1 MVGIRMSEDSLPIS
15 QRAAAAPPYLAALNP
30 EQRAAVE
37 ALDGPVLV
45 LAGAG
50 TGKTRV
56 LTTRLA
62 HLLSTGR
69 AKPWGVLAVT
79 FTNKAA
85 REMRERVEHLL
96 GPGGGGLPW
105 LGTFHSISARMLR
118 SHAELVDLKNN
129 FSILDTD
136 DQIRLLKQII
146 EAENIDEKRWPARQF
161 ANLLDSWKNRALTP
175 ERVPKGE
182 AFHFADGKGVKLY
195 AIYQQRLKILNA
207 CDFGD
212 LLMHMIDI
220 FQRHP
225 DVLETYHR
233 KLSHLMVDEYQDT
246 NVAQYL
252 WLRLLAQARK
262 NLCVVGDD
270 DQSIYGW
277 RGAEV
282 DNILRFEHD
291 FPGAHVVR
299 LERNYRSTG
308 HILAAA
314 SHLIANNNG
323 RLGKTL
329 FTDDE
334 DGHRVKVR
342 GVWDGEAEARLVADD
357 IEDWVKNNL
366 ALPFSSPVHGGGG
379 EREARD
385 GGGEAALPP
394 SAAARPLP
402 PRAGEE
408 SRRSYADCA
417 VLVRAAWQMRAFEE
431 RFLMLRIPYKVIGG
445 PRFFERAEVR
455 DVHAYLRLIRSEDD
469 DLAFERIVNQPKR
482 GIGEGTVQKLHAHA
496 GKPAVRFVTDAGPLF
511 DADTGEV
518 VTTQEEAPGGAARF
532 RSLTAA
538 ARELILTDDLPLK
551 AKTALRA
558 FLTDLDRWRERARQI
573 SHIELAET
581 VLDESGYTEMLRN
594 DKSPQAQTRLENL
607 KELVQAMG
615 QFDTLE
621 AYLEHVALVLD
632 IESESEGANVQ
643 LSTLH
648 AAKGLEWPLVFLPG
662 WEEEV
667 FPSKRSI
674 EESGEKGLEEERR
687 LAYVGITRARESA
700 RISFA
705 ANRQIYGR
713 WQTVLPSRFID
724 ELPPASVDAVSETGY
739 SMQAGG
745 VRESVSRFDAYAP
758 GAGFNSAYQSPGW
771 RRAQENMT
779 QNGGKRAGRPPMLE
793 GEARLIAKSGDADSH
808 YQRGDRIFH
817 QKFGYGHIRAVEG
830 NKLTVDFDKAG
841 EKRVIDSFVVPA
853 DAA

>member
-1 MVGIRMSEDSLPIS
+1 MNDSGESLPIS
-15 QRAAAAPPYLAALNP
+15 QRAAVAPPYLQGLNP

-62 HLLSTGR
+62 HLLSTER

-85 REMRERVEHLL
+85 REMRDRVEHLL

-118 SHAELVDLKNN
+118 AHAELVGLKNN

-146 EAENIDEKRWPARQF
+146 EAENIDEKRWPGRVLAGYI
-161 ANLLDSWKNRALTP
+161 DSWKNRALTP

-182 AFHFADGKGVKLY
+182 AYAFADGNGARLY
-195 AIYQQRLKILNA
+195 GIYQARLKILNA

-212 LLMHMIDI
+212 LLMHMIDV
-220 FQRHP
+220 FQNHP
-225 DVLETYHR
+225 DVLASYHR
-233 KLSHLMVDEYQDT
+233 KISHLMVDEYQDT

-252 WLRLLAQARK
+252 WLRLLAQHSK

-314 SHLIANNNG
+314 SHLIANNRG

-334 DGHRVKVR
+334 EGARVKVR
-342 GVWDGEAEARLVADD
+342 GIWDGEAEARLIADD
-357 IEDWVKNNL
+357 IEAWVSSQ
-366 ALPFSSPVHGGGG
+366 LPLIGGGSQDQG
-379 EREARD
+379 S
-385 GGGEAALPP
+385 G
-394 SAAARPLP
+394 
-402 PRAGEE
+402 
-408 SRRSYADCA
+408 RRYSECA

-455 DVHAYLRLIRSEDD
+455 DAHAYLRLIRSEDD
-469 DLAFERIVNQPKR
+469 DLAFERVVNQPKR
-482 GIGEGTVQKLHAHA
+482 GFGDTSLAKLHAHA
-496 GKPAVRFVTDAGPLF
+496 QKPPVRFVTDNGPLF
-511 DADTGEV
+511 DSETGEV
-518 VTTQEEAPGGAARF
+518 VTSQEETPGGATRF
-532 RSLTAA
+532 RSLSAA
-538 ARELILTDDLPLK
+538 AREMILTDDLPAK
-551 AKTALRA
+551 ARTALRA
-558 FLTDLDRWRERARQI
+558 FMNDLDRWREQARTI
-573 SHIELAET
+573 SHVELAEI

-632 IESESEGANVQ
+632 IETESDGDNVH

-662 WEEEV
+662 WEEQV
-667 FPSKRSI
+667 FPSQRSI
-674 EESGEKGLEEERR
+674 DESGEKGLEEERR

-713 WQTVLPSRFID
+713 WQSVLPSRFVD
-724 ELPPASVDAVSETGY
+724 ELPPANVDAVSETGY
-739 SMQAGG
+739 GVQPG
-745 VRESVSRFDAYAP
+745 VRDMAVEPFSS
-758 GAGFNSAYQSPGW
+758 GYQSPGW
-771 RRAQENMT
+771 RRAQERGGI
-779 QNGGKRAGRPPMLE
+779 GGKPPMLE
-793 GEARLIAKSGDADSH
+793 GEARLVARSGDSDSH
-808 YQRGDRIFH
+808 YEIGERIFH
-817 QKFGYGHIRAVEG
+817 QKFGYGRVRQVEG
-830 NKLTVDFDKAG
+830 NKLTVDFEKAG

-853 DAA
+853 SAA

>member
-1 MVGIRMSEDSLPIS
+1 MTDGGENLPIS
-15 QRAAAAPPYLAALNP
+15 QRAMAVPPYLASLNP

-62 HLLSTGR
+62 HLLHSGR
-69 AKPWGVLAVT
+69 AKPWSVLAVT
-79 FTNKAA
+79 FTNKAS

-96 GPGGGGLPW
+96 GPGAGGLPW

-118 SHAELVDLKNN
+118 THAELVGLKNN
-129 FSILDTD
+129 FSIIDTD

-146 EAENIDEKRWPARQF
+146 EAEGIDEKRWPARQL
-161 ANLLDSWKNRALTP
+161 ANLLDSWKNRGLTP
-175 ERVPKGE
+175 EKVPKGE
-182 AFHFADGKGVKLY
+182 AFSFGDGAGVKLY
-195 AIYQQRLKILNA
+195 AIYQARLKILNA

-220 FQRHP
+220 FQRHT

-291 FPGAHVVR
+291 FPGARVVR

-314 SHLIANNNG
+314 SHLIANNRD

-334 DGHRVKVR
+334 DGQRVKVR
-342 GVWDGEAEARLVADD
+342 GVWDGEAEARLIADD
-357 IEDWVKNNL
+357 IEGWRQSN
-366 ALPFSSPVHGGGG
+366 
-379 EREARD
+379 
-385 GGGEAALPP
+385 
-394 SAAARPLP
+394 
-402 PRAGEE
+402 
-408 SRRSYADCA
+408 RSYADAA

-445 PRFFERAEVR
+445 PRFFERAEIR

-482 GIGEGTVQKLHAHA
+482 GIGESTVQKLHSHA
-496 GKPAVRFVTDAGPLF
+496 GKPPVRFVTDNGPLF
-511 DADTGEV
+511 DQDTGEV
-518 VTTQEEAPGGAARF
+518 VTTQDEASGGATRFRTLVGAAR
-532 RSLTAA
+532 
-538 ARELILTDDLPLK
+538 EMVLTDDLPLK
-551 AKTALRA
+551 ARTALRS
-558 FLTDLDRWRERARQI
+558 FLTDLDRWREQARTM
-573 SHIELAET
+573 SHVELAEI
-581 VLDESGYTEMLRN
+581 VLDESGYSDMLRN

-607 KELVQAMG
+607 KELVQSMA
-615 QFDTLE
+615 QYDTLE

-632 IESESEGANVQ
+632 IESESEGENVQ

-667 FPSKRSI
+667 FPSKRAV
-674 EESGEKGLEEERR
+674 EESGDKGLEEERR

-700 RISFA
+700 RISFV

-713 WQTVLPSRFID
+713 WQSVLPSRFID
-724 ELPPASVDAVSETGY
+724 ELPPKSVDAVSETGY
-739 SMQAGG
+739 AMQAGN
-745 VRESVSRFDAYAP
+745 VREGASRFDSFAP

-771 RRAQENMT
+771 KRAQERGAF
-779 QNGGKRAGRPPMLE
+779 QSKPPMIE
-793 GEARLIAKSGDADSH
+793 GEARLVARSGDADSH
-808 YQRGDRIFH
+808 FKRGDRIFH
-817 QKFGYGHIRAVEG
+817 QKFGYGRIRGVEG

-853 DAA
+853 SAA

>member
-1 MVGIRMSEDSLPIS
+1 MSQEGASLPIS
-15 QRAAAAPPYLAALNP
+15 QRAMPAPPYLATLNP

-69 AKPWGVLAVT
+69 AKPWSVLAVT

-118 SHAELVDLKNN
+118 THAELVGLKNN

-136 DQIRLLKQII
+136 DQVRLLKQII
-146 EAENIDEKRWPARQF
+146 EAEGIDEKRWPGRQL
-161 ANLLDSWKNRALTP
+161 AGVIDGWKNRALTP
-175 ERVPKGE
+175 EKVPKNE
-182 AFHFADGKGVKLY
+182 AFQFAEGAGVRLY
-195 AIYQQRLKILNA
+195 AAYQARLKILNA

-212 LLMHMIDI
+212 LLMHMIDV

-233 KLSHLMVDEYQDT
+233 KISHLMVDEYQDT

-291 FPGAHVVR
+291 FPGAAVVR

-314 SHLIANNNG
+314 SHLIANNRG

-329 FTDDE
+329 FTDDQL
-334 DGHRVKVR
+334 GHRVKVR
-342 GVWDGEAEARLVADD
+342 GVWDGEGEARLVADD
-357 IEDWVKNNL
+357 IESWRQTN
-366 ALPFSSPVHGGGG
+366 
-379 EREARD
+379 
-385 GGGEAALPP
+385 
-394 SAAARPLP
+394 
-402 PRAGEE
+402 
-408 SRRSYADCA
+408 RSYADCA

-455 DVHAYLRLIRSEDD
+455 DAHAYLRLIRSEDD

-482 GIGEGTVQKLHAHA
+482 GVGESTVQKLHAHA
-496 GKPAVRFVTDAGPLF
+496 GKPPARFVTDAGPLF
-511 DADTGEV
+511 DQSTGEV
-518 VTTQEEAPGGAARF
+518 VATQEEAPGGATRF

-538 ARELILTDDLPLK
+538 ARELILTDDLPAK
-551 AKTALRA
+551 ARTALTS
-558 FLTDLDRWRERARQI
+558 FLRDLDRWREQARSL
-573 SHIELAET
+573 SHVELAEI
-581 VLDESGYTEMLRN
+581 VLDESGYTDMLRN

-615 QFDTLE
+615 QYDTLE

-632 IESESEGANVQ
+632 IEAESDNENVQ

-662 WEEEV
+662 WEEQV
-667 FPSKRSI
+667 FPSQRSI
-674 EESGEKGLEEERR
+674 DENGEKGLEEERR

-700 RISFA
+700 RISFV

-713 WQTVLPSRFID
+713 WQSVLPSRFID
-724 ELPPASVDAVSETGY
+724 ELPAAHVDAISETGY
-739 SMQAGG
+739 AAQVGG
-745 VRESVSRFDAYAP
+745 VREAASRFDAYAP

-771 RRAQENMT
+771 RRAQENMG
-779 QNGGKRAGRPPMLE
+779 QRAMGRAPVID
-793 GEARLIAKSGDADSH
+793 GEARLIAKSGEGDSH
-808 YQRGDRIFH
+808 FGVGDRIFH
-817 QKFGYGHIRAVEG
+817 QKFGYGRVRHVEG

-841 EKRVIDSFVVPA
+841 EKRVIDSFVIPA
-853 DAA
+853 SAA

>member
-1 MVGIRMSEDSLPIS
+1 MSKDLPIS
-15 QRAAAAPPYLAALNP
+15 QRAMAQAPYLASLNP

-62 HLLSTGR
+62 HLLSSGQ
-69 AKPWGVLAVT
+69 AKPWGVLGVT

-85 REMRERVEHLL
+85 REMRERVEALL

-105 LGTFHSISARMLR
+105 LGTFHAISARMLR
-118 SHAELVDLKNN
+118 THAELVGLKNN
-129 FSILDTD
+129 FTILDTD

-146 EAENIDEKRWPARQF
+146 EAENIDEKRWPARQL
-161 ANLLDSWKNRALTP
+161 AGLLDNWKNRALTP
-175 ERVPKGE
+175 ERAPKAE
-182 AFHFADGKGVKLY
+182 AFSFADGKGAQLY
-195 AIYQQRLKILNA
+195 ALYQARLKILNA

-212 LLMHMIDI
+212 LLLHMIDV

-233 KLSHLMVDEYQDT
+233 KISHLMVDEYQDT

-252 WLRLLAQARK
+252 WLRLLAQASK

-291 FPGAHVVR
+291 FPGAVVVR

-308 HILAAA
+308 HILATA
-314 SHLIANNNG
+314 SHLISNNRG

-334 DGHRVKVR
+334 LGNLVRVR

-357 IEDWVKNNL
+357 IESWIQQSRKY
-366 ALPFSSPVHGGGG
+366 G
-379 EREARD
+379 E
-385 GGGEAALPP
+385 
-394 SAAARPLP
+394 
-402 PRAGEE
+402 
-408 SRRSYADCA
+408 CA

-445 PRFFERAEVR
+445 PRFFERSEVR
-455 DVHAYLRLIRSEDD
+455 DAHAYLRLITSEDD
-469 DLAFERIVNQPKR
+469 DLAFERVVNQPKR
-482 GIGEGTVQKLHAHA
+482 GVGETTVAKLHAHA
-496 GKPAVRFVTDAGPLF
+496 QKPPLRFVTDNGPLF
-511 DADTGEV
+511 DADSGEV
-518 VTTQEEAPGGAARF
+518 LTTQEPAPGGARRF
-532 RSLTAA
+532 RSLVAA
-538 ARELILTDDLPLK
+538 ARELALTDELPLK
-551 AKTALRA
+551 ARTALRA
-558 FLTDLDRWRERARQI
+558 FLSDLERWRERARAI
-573 SHIELAET
+573 SHVELAEII
-581 VLDESGYTEMLRN
+581 LDESGYTEMLRN

-607 KELVQAMG
+607 KELVQSMA
-615 QFDTLE
+615 QFDTL
-621 AYLEHVALVLD
+621 AGYLEHVALVLD
-632 IESESEGANVQ
+632 IEAESDGDNVHI
-643 LSTLH
+643 STLH

-662 WEEEV
+662 WEEQV
-667 FPSKRSI
+667 FPSQRAI
-674 EESGEKGLEEERR
+674 DENGEKGLEEERR
-687 LAYVGITRARESA
+687 LAYVGITRSRESA

-713 WQTVLPSRFID
+713 WQSVIPSRFVD
-724 ELPPASVDAVSETGY
+724 ELPPAHVDAMSETGY
-739 SMQAGG
+739 AMAPGG
-745 VRESVSRFDAYAP
+745 VREAASRLDAYAP

-771 RRAQENMT
+771 RRAQENM
-779 QNGGKRAGRPPMLE
+779 GRGFPKPPLLD
-793 GEARLIAKSGDADSH
+793 GEARLVVKSSDADSH
-808 YQRGDRIFH
+808 YGVGDRIFH
-817 QKFGYGHIRAVEG
+817 QKFGYGKIRAVEG

-841 EKRVIDSFVVPA
+841 EKRVIDSFVIPA
-853 DAA
+853 SAA

>member
-1 MVGIRMSEDSLPIS
+1 MSDSEELLPIS
-15 QRAAAAPPYLAALNP
+15 QRAMAAPPYLASLNP

-62 HLLSTGR
+62 HLLSSGR

-79 FTNKAA
+79 FTNKAS
-85 REMRERVEHLL
+85 REMRERVEKLL
-96 GPGGGGLPW
+96 GPGGGGLPF

-118 SHAELVDLKNN
+118 SHAELVGLKNN

-146 EAENIDEKRWPARQF
+146 EAEGVDEKRWPARQL
-161 ANLLDSWKNRALTP
+161 ANLLDGWKNRALTP
-175 ERVPKGE
+175 EKAPKGE
-182 AFHFADGKGVKLY
+182 AFSFADGKGLKLY
-195 AIYQQRLKILNA
+195 AIYQSRLKILNA

-212 LLMHMIDI
+212 LLLHMIDI

-233 KLSHLMVDEYQDT
+233 KISHLMVDEYQDT

-252 WLRLLAQARK
+252 WLRLLAQASK

-282 DNILRFEHD
+282 DNILRFDHD
-291 FPGAHVVR
+291 FPGAIVVR

-314 SHLIANNNG
+314 SHLISHNRG

-334 DGHRVKVR
+334 EGHRVKVR

-357 IEDWVKNNL
+357 IEAWVQSN
-366 ALPFSSPVHGGGG
+366 
-379 EREARD
+379 
-385 GGGEAALPP
+385 
-394 SAAARPLP
+394 
-402 PRAGEE
+402 
-408 SRRSYADCA
+408 RSYGDCA

-445 PRFFERAEVR
+445 PRFFERAEIR

-482 GIGEGTVQKLHAHA
+482 GIGESTVQKLHAYA
-496 GKPAVRFVTDAGPLF
+496 GKPPVRFVTDNGPLF

-518 VTTQEEAPGGAARF
+518 VTEQPEAPGGATRF
-532 RSLTAA
+532 RTLVGA
-538 ARELILTDDLPLK
+538 ARELIVTDDLPLK
-551 AKTALRA
+551 ARTALRS
-558 FLTDLDRWRERARQI
+558 FLTDLNRWREQARTM
-573 SHIELAET
+573 SHVELAEI
-581 VLDESGYTEMLRN
+581 VLDESGYTDMLRN

-607 KELVQAMG
+607 KELVQSMN
-615 QFDTLE
+615 QYDTLE

-632 IESESEGANVQ
+632 IESESEGENTQ

-648 AAKGLEWPLVFLPG
+648 AAKGLEFPLVFLPG
-662 WEEEV
+662 WEEQV
-667 FPSKRSI
+667 FPSQRSVD
-674 EESGEKGLEEERR
+674 ESGEKGLEEERR

-700 RISFA
+700 RISFV

-724 ELPPASVDAVSETGY
+724 ELPPGSVDAISETGY
-739 SMQAGG
+739 HVQPG
-745 VRESVSRFDAYAP
+745 VRDMAVEPFSS
-758 GAGFNSAYQSPGW
+758 GYQSPGW
-771 RRAQENMT
+771 RRAQERGAFT
-779 QNGGKRAGRPPMLE
+779 SKPPMIE
-793 GEARLIAKSGDADSH
+793 GEARLVARSGDSDSH
-808 YQRGDRIFH
+808 YARGDRIFH
-817 QKFGYGHIRAVEG
+817 QKFGYGRIRQVEG

-841 EKRVIDSFVVPA
+841 EKRVIDSFVRPA
-853 DAA
+853 SAA

>member
-1 MVGIRMSEDSLPIS
+1 MNDDSGESLPIS
-15 QRAAAAPPYLAALNP
+15 QRAMAAAPYLAALNP

-62 HLLSTGR
+62 HLLSSGR

-118 SHAELVDLKNN
+118 SHAEMVGLKNN
-129 FSILDTD
+129 FTILDTD

-146 EAENIDEKRWPARQF
+146 DAEGLDEKRWPGRQL
-161 ANLLDSWKNRALTP
+161 AGLIDSWKNRALTP
-175 ERVPKGE
+175 DKVPKGE
-182 AFHFADGKGVKLY
+182 AFSFGDGAGVKLY
-195 AIYQQRLKILNA
+195 AIYQARLKILNA

-212 LLMHMIDI
+212 LLLHMIDV
-220 FQRHP
+220 FQKNP
-225 DVLETYHR
+225 DVLASYHK

-252 WLRLLAQARK
+252 WLRLLAQSSK

-291 FPGAHVVR
+291 FPGAVVIR

-308 HILAAA
+308 HILATAA
-314 SHLIANNNG
+314 HLIAHNQG

-329 FTDDE
+329 FTDD
-334 DGHRVKVR
+334 DLGNRVKVR
-342 GVWDGEAEARLVADD
+342 GIWDGEAEARLVADD
-357 IEDWVKNNL
+357 IEAWRQ
-366 ALPFSSPVHGGGG
+366 SS
-379 EREARD
+379 
-385 GGGEAALPP
+385 
-394 SAAARPLP
+394 
-402 PRAGEE
+402 
-408 SRRSYADCA
+408 RSYADCS

-455 DVHAYLRLIRSEDD
+455 DAHAYLRLIRSEDD

-482 GIGEGTVQKLHAHA
+482 GVGESTVQKLHAHA
-496 GKPAVRFVTDAGPLF
+496 GKPAVRFVTDNGPLF
-511 DADTGEV
+511 DAGTGEV
-518 VTTQEEAPGGAARF
+518 VTTQEDAPGGATRF
-532 RSLTAA
+532 RTLIAA
-538 ARELILTDDLPLK
+538 AREMIQTDDLPLK
-551 AKTALRA
+551 ARTALRS
-558 FLTDLDRWRERARQI
+558 FLSDLDRWREQSRHI
-573 SHIELAET
+573 SHVELAEII
-581 VLDESGYTEMLRN
+581 LDESGYTEMLRN

-607 KELVQAMG
+607 KELVQSMA
-615 QFDTLE
+615 QYDTLE

-632 IESESEGANVQ
+632 IESESDNENVQ

-662 WEEEV
+662 WEEQV
-667 FPSKRSI
+667 FPSQRSI
-674 EESGEKGLEEERR
+674 DENGDKGLEEERR

-724 ELPPASVDAVSETGY
+724 ELPAANVDAISETGY

-745 VRESVSRFDAYAP
+745 VREAASRLDSYAP

-771 RRAQENMT
+771 RRAQENKG
-779 QNGGKRAGRPPMLE
+779 QRPAGKPPLIE
-793 GEARLIAKSGDADSH
+793 GEARLVAKSGDADSH
-808 YQRGDRIFH
+808 YGVGDRIFH
-817 QKFGYGHIRAVEG
+817 QKFGYGRIRTVEG
-830 NKLTVDFDKAG
+830 NKLTVAFEKAG
-841 EKRVIDSFVVPA
+841 EKRVIDSFVIPA
-853 DAA
+853 SAA

>member
-1 MVGIRMSEDSLPIS
+1 MSDDTGETLPIS
-15 QRAAAAPPYLAALNP
+15 VRAAAAAPYLASLNP

-56 LTTRLA
+56 LTTRLV
-62 HLLSTGR
+62 HLLSTGKS
-69 AKPWGVLAVT
+69 KPWGVLAVT

-85 REMRERVEHLL
+85 REMRERVEKMI
-96 GPGGGGLPW
+96 GPGAGGLPF

-118 SHAELVDLKNN
+118 THAELVGLKNN
-129 FSILDTD
+129 FTILDPD

-146 EAENIDEKRWPARQF
+146 EAEGVDDKRWPAR
-161 ANLLDSWKNRALTP
+161 ALAGHIDSWKNRALTP

-182 AFHFADGKGVKLY
+182 SFSFADGKGAQLY
-195 AIYQQRLKILNA
+195 AIYQARLKILNA

-212 LLMHMIDI
+212 LLMHMIDV

-233 KLSHLMVDEYQDT
+233 KLTHLMVDEYQDT

-252 WLRLLAQARK
+252 WLRLLAQASK

-291 FPGAHVVR
+291 FPGAVVVR

-314 SHLIANNNG
+314 SHLISNNRG

-334 DGHRVKVR
+334 DGNQVKVR

-357 IEDWVKNNL
+357 IEGWVQSNRKY
-366 ALPFSSPVHGGGG
+366 S
-379 EREARD
+379 EA
-385 GGGEAALPP
+385 
-394 SAAARPLP
+394 
-402 PRAGEE
+402 
-408 SRRSYADCA
+408 A

-455 DVHAYLRLIRSEDD
+455 DAHAYLRLIRSEDD
-469 DLAFERIVNQPKR
+469 DLAFERVINQPKR
-482 GIGEGTVQKLHAHA
+482 GFGDTSLAKLHAYA
-496 GKPAVRFVTDAGPLF
+496 AKAPVRFVTDAGPLF
-511 DADTGEV
+511 DQNTGEV
-518 VTTQEEAPGGAARF
+518 ITTEEPSPGGAHRF
-532 RSLTAA
+532 RSLVAA
-538 ARELILTDDLPLK
+538 AREMVRTDEFSGK
-551 AKTALRA
+551 AATALRA
-558 FLTDLDRWRERARQI
+558 FLKDLDRWRELARSV

-581 VLDESGYTEMLRN
+581 VLDESGYTEMLRV

-607 KELVQAMG
+607 KELVQSMG

-632 IESESEGANVQ
+632 IEAEGDGDTVHI
-643 LSTLH
+643 STLH

-662 WEEEV
+662 WEEQV
-667 FPSKRSI
+667 FPSQRAI
-674 EESGEKGLEEERR
+674 DDNGEKGLEEERR

-700 RISFA
+700 RVSFA

-713 WQTVLPSRFID
+713 WQSVLPSRFVD
-724 ELPPASVDAVSETGY
+724 ELPAKNVDVVSETGY
-739 SMQAGG
+739 GAQPG
-745 VRESVSRFDAYAP
+745 VREMAVEPFTSS
-758 GAGFNSAYQSPGW
+758 YQSPGW
-771 RRAQENMT
+771 RRAQER
-779 QNGGKRAGRPPMLE
+779 GGAYAMPGRPPMIE
-793 GEARLIAKSGDADSH
+793 GEARLVARSGADDSH
-808 YQRGDRIFH
+808 YRVGERVFH
-817 QKFGYGHIRAVEG
+817 QKFGYGKVRNVEG

-841 EKRVIDSFVVPA
+841 EKRVIDSFVIPA
-853 DAA
+853 SAA

>member
-1 MVGIRMSEDSLPIS
+1 MLPIS
-15 QRAAAAPPYLAALNP
+15 VRAAAAAPYLASLNP
-30 EQRAAVE
+30 GQRAAVE

-62 HLLSTGR
+62 HLLTTGK
-69 AKPWGVLAVT
+69 AKPWSVLAVT

-85 REMRERVEHLL
+85 REMRERVEKLL

-118 SHAELVDLKNN
+118 THAELVGLKNN
-129 FSILDTD
+129 FTILDTD
-136 DQIRLLKQII
+136 DQVRLLKQII
-146 EAENIDEKRWPARQF
+146 EAEGIDEKRWPGRQL
-161 ANLLDSWKNRALTP
+161 AGVIDGWKNRALTP
-175 ERVPKGE
+175 EKVPKNE
-182 AFHFADGKGVKLY
+182 SFSFADGGGVKLY
-195 AIYQQRLKILNA
+195 AIYQARLKILNA

-220 FQRHP
+220 FQRYP
-225 DVLETYHR
+225 DVLESYHK

-291 FPGAHVVR
+291 FPGAQVVR
-299 LERNYRSTG
+299 LEQNYRSTG

-314 SHLIANNNG
+314 SHLIANNRG

-334 DGHRVKVR
+334 LGNRVKVR
-342 GVWDGEAEARLVADD
+342 GVWDGEAEARLIADD
-357 IEDWVKNNL
+357 IEAWV
-366 ALPFSSPVHGGGG
+366 SSPSPSTGGGRG
-379 EREARD
+379 W
-385 GGGEAALPP
+385 GEAQTPQVHPAPQPP
-394 SAAARPLP
+394 PLKG
-402 PRAGEE
+402 RG
-408 SRRSYADCA
+408 SYSDVA

-482 GIGEGTVQKLHAHA
+482 GVGEGTVQKLHAYA
-496 GKPAVRFVTDAGPLF
+496 GKPPVRFVTDNGPLF

-518 VTTQEEAPGGAARF
+518 VTEQPEAPGGATRF
-532 RSLTAA
+532 RTLIGA
-538 ARELILTDDLPLK
+538 AREMVLTDDLPLK
-551 AKTALRA
+551 ARTALRS
-558 FLTDLDRWRERARQI
+558 FLTDLDRWREQSRTM
-573 SHIELAET
+573 SHVELAEI
-581 VLDESGYTEMLRN
+581 VLDESGYTEMLRR

-607 KELVQAMG
+607 KELVQSMG
-615 QFDTLE
+615 QYDTLE

-632 IESESEGANVQ
+632 IENETDGENVQ

-648 AAKGLEWPLVFLPG
+648 AAKGLEFPLVFLPG
-662 WEEEV
+662 WEEDV

-674 EESGEKGLEEERR
+674 DESGEKGLEEERR

-713 WQTVLPSRFID
+713 WQVVLPSRFID
-724 ELPPASVDAVSETGY
+724 ELPSANVDAVSETGY
-739 SMQAGG
+739 GMQPPG
-745 VRESVSRFDAYAP
+745 VRDMAVEPFTSS
-758 GAGFNSAYQSPGW
+758 YQSPGW
-771 RRAQENMT
+771 RRAQERGAF
-779 QNGGKRAGRPPMLE
+779 QSKPPMID
-793 GEARLIAKSGDADSH
+793 GEARLVARSSGDDSA
-808 YQRGDRIFH
+808 YKRGDRIFH
-817 QKFGYGHIRAVEG
+817 QKFGYGRVSAVEG
-830 NKLTVDFDKAG
+830 NKLTVAFEKAG

-853 DAA
+853 SAA

>member
-1 MVGIRMSEDSLPIS
+1 M
-15 QRAAAAPPYLAALNP
+15 AAAPYLASLNP

-62 HLLSTGR
+62 HLLTTNR

-85 REMRERVEHLL
+85 REMRERVEALL

-118 SHAELVDLKNN
+118 THAELVGLKNN
-129 FSILDTD
+129 FTILDTD

-146 EAENIDEKRWPARQF
+146 DAEGIDEKRWPGRQL
-161 ANLLDSWKNRALTP
+161 AGLIDSWKNRALTP
-175 ERVPKGE
+175 EKVPKGE
-182 AFHFADGKGVKLY
+182 AFSFADGKGVALY
-195 AIYQQRLKILNA
+195 AHYQARLKILNA

-212 LLMHMIDI
+212 LLMHMIDV

-233 KLSHLMVDEYQDT
+233 KITHLMVDEYQDT

-252 WLRLLAQARK
+252 WLRLLAQHSK

-291 FPGAHVVR
+291 FPGAVVVR

-314 SHLIANNNG
+314 SHLIAHNRG

-329 FTDDE
+329 FTDDDE
-334 DGHRVKVR
+334 GHRVKVR
-342 GVWDGEAEARLVADD
+342 GIWDGEAEARLVADD
-357 IEDWVKNNL
+357 IEGWVQQN
-366 ALPFSSPVHGGGG
+366 
-379 EREARD
+379 
-385 GGGEAALPP
+385 
-394 SAAARPLP
+394 
-402 PRAGEE
+402 
-408 SRRSYADCA
+408 RRYSECA

-445 PRFFERAEVR
+445 PRFFERSEVR
-455 DVHAYLRLIRSEDD
+455 DAHAYLRLIVSEDD
-469 DLAFERIVNQPKR
+469 DLAFERVVNQPKR
-482 GIGEGTVQKLHAHA
+482 GVGETTVAKLHAHA
-496 GKPAVRFVTDAGPLF
+496 QKPPVRFVTDNGPLF

-518 VTTQEEAPGGAARF
+518 VTQQEPAPGGATRF
-532 RSLTAA
+532 RSLVAA
-538 ARELILTDDLPLK
+538 AREIALTDDLPLK
-551 AKTALRA
+551 ARTALRS
-558 FLTDLDRWRERARQI
+558 FLTDLDRWRERSQTI

-581 VLDESGYTEMLRN
+581 ILDESGYTEMLRN

-607 KELVQAMG
+607 KELVQSMG
-615 QFDTLE
+615 QFDTL
-621 AYLEHVALVLD
+621 AGYLEHVALVLD
-632 IESESEGANVQ
+632 IESESDGDNVH

-662 WEEEV
+662 WEEQV
-667 FPSKRSI
+667 FPSQRAI
-674 EESGEKGLEEERR
+674 DESGEKGLEEERR

-713 WQTVLPSRFID
+713 WQSVIPSRFID
-724 ELPPASVDAVSETGY
+724 ELPSANVDAISETGY
-739 SMQAGG
+739 AMQAGG
-745 VRESVSRFDAYAP
+745 VREAASRLDSYAP

-771 RRAQENMT
+771 RRAQESM
-779 QNGGKRAGRPPMLE
+779 GRGAKYGKPPMLE
-793 GEARLIAKSGDADSH
+793 GEARLVVKSSDDDSH
-808 YQRGDRIFH
+808 YGVGDRIFH
-817 QKFGYGHIRAVEG
+817 QKFGYGKVRAVEG

-841 EKRVIDSFVVPA
+841 EKRVIDSFVIPA
-853 DAA
+853 SAA

>member
-1 MVGIRMSEDSLPIS
+1 MAEELPIS
-15 QRAAAAPPYLAALNP
+15 VRASAAPPYLASLNP

-37 ALDGPVLV
+37 ALHGPVLV

-62 HLLSTGR
+62 HLLQSGV

-79 FTNKAA
+79 FTNKAS

-96 GPGGGGLPW
+96 GPGAGGLPF

-118 SHAELVDLKNN
+118 THAELAALKSN

-146 EAENIDEKRWPARQF
+146 DAEGIDEKKWPGRQL
-161 ANLLDSWKNRALTP
+161 AHLIDSWKNRALSP
-175 ERVPKGE
+175 DKVPKGE
-182 AFHFADGKGVKLY
+182 NFSFADGRGAKLY
-195 AIYQQRLKILNA
+195 HLYQQRLKILNA

-233 KLSHLMVDEYQDT
+233 KITHLMVDEYQDT

-252 WLRLLAQARK
+252 WLRLLAQHSK

-291 FPGAHVVR
+291 FPGAVVVR

-314 SHLIANNNG
+314 SHLIANNRG

-334 DGHRVKVR
+334 EGHRVKVR

-357 IEDWVKNNL
+357 IEAWVSSQ
-366 ALPFSSPVHGGGG
+366 LPLLSGRSSEG
-379 EREARD
+379 
-385 GGGEAALPP
+385 
-394 SAAARPLP
+394 
-402 PRAGEE
+402 AGRKHSEI
-408 SRRSYADCA
+408 A

-455 DVHAYLRLIRSEDD
+455 DAHAYLRLVRSEDD
-469 DLAFERIVNQPKR
+469 DLAFERIVNTPKR
-482 GIGEGTVQKLHAHA
+482 GVGDTTIAKLHAHA
-496 GKPAVRFVTDAGPLF
+496 QKAPVRFVTDLGPLF
-511 DADTGEV
+511 DGETGEV
-518 VTTQEEAPGGAARF
+518 VTTQGEAPGGAVRF
-532 RSLTAA
+532 RSLVSA
-538 ARELILTDDLPLK
+538 AREMILSDELPLK
-551 AKTALRA
+551 ARTALRS
-558 FLTDLDRWRERARQI
+558 FLNDLDRWRERSTQI
-573 SHIELAET
+573 SHIELSEII
-581 VLDESGYTEMLRN
+581 LDESGYTDMLRN
-594 DKSPQAQTRLENL
+594 DKSPQAQTKLENL

-615 QFDTLE
+615 HFDTLE

-632 IESESEGANVQ
+632 IETTNDTDSVQ

-662 WEEEV
+662 WEEQV
-667 FPSKRSI
+667 FPSQRAI
-674 EESGEKGLEEERR
+674 DESGEKGLEEERR

-700 RISFA
+700 RISFV

-713 WQTVLPSRFID
+713 WQTVLPSRFVD
-724 ELPPASVDAVSETGY
+724 ELPAKSVDAISETGY
-739 SMQAGG
+739 GLQPGH
-745 VRESVSRFDAYAP
+745 VREAAVSRFDAYAP
-758 GAGFNSAYQSPGW
+758 GAGFNSAYESPGW
-771 RRAQENMT
+771 RRAQER
-779 QNGGKRAGRPPMLE
+779 GGAAPGKPPMLE
-793 GEARLIAKSGDADSH
+793 GEARLIARSGDMDSH
-808 YQRGDRIFH
+808 YKRGDRIFH
-817 QKFGYGHIRAVEG
+817 QKFGYGKIRNVEG
-830 NKLTVDFDKAG
+830 NKLTVDFEKAG

-853 DAA
+853 SAA

>member
-1 MVGIRMSEDSLPIS
+1 MVSTVSDDSLPIS
-15 QRAAAAPPYLAALNP
+15 QRAAPAAPYLASLNP

-62 HLLSTGR
+62 HLLTTGR
-69 AKPWGVLAVT
+69 AKPWSVLAVT

-85 REMRERVEHLL
+85 REMRERVEKLL

-118 SHAELVDLKNN
+118 THAELVGLKNN
-129 FSILDTD
+129 FTILDTD

-146 EAENIDEKRWPARQF
+146 DAEGIDEKRWPGRQL
-161 ANLLDSWKNRALTP
+161 AGVIDGWKNKALTP
-175 ERVPKGE
+175 EKVPKNE
-182 AFHFADGKGVKLY
+182 AFHFADGAGVKLY
-195 AIYQQRLKILNA
+195 AIYQARLKILNA
-207 CDFGD
+207 CDFGN

-291 FPGAHVVR
+291 FPGAQVIR

-314 SHLIANNNG
+314 SHLIANNRS

-329 FTDDE
+329 FTDD
-334 DGHRVKVR
+334 DLGNRVKVR
-342 GVWDGEAEARLVADD
+342 GVWDGEAEARLIADD
-357 IEDWVKNNL
+357 IEDWVSGQIPLSL
-366 ALPFSSPVHGGGG
+366 AERGQGGEGRSITSGAGVTERPSSP
-379 EREARD
+379 
-385 GGGEAALPP
+385 PP
-394 SAAARPLP
+394 P
-402 PRAGEE
+402 PKG
-408 SRRSYADCA
+408 RRGYSDIA

-482 GIGEGTVQKLHAHA
+482 GVGEGTVQKLHAHA
-496 GKPAVRFVTDAGPLF
+496 GKPAVRFVTDNGPLF
-511 DADTGEV
+511 DSVTGEV
-518 VTTQEEAPGGAARF
+518 VTEQPEAPGGATRF
-532 RSLTAA
+532 RTLVGA

-551 AKTALRA
+551 ARTALRS
-558 FLTDLDRWRERARQI
+558 FLNDLDRWREQSRTI
-573 SHIELAET
+573 SHVELAEI

-607 KELVQAMG
+607 KELVQSMG
-615 QFDTLE
+615 QYDTLE

-632 IESESEGANVQ
+632 IESESDGENVQ

-648 AAKGLEWPLVFLPG
+648 AAKGLEFPLVFLPG
-662 WEEEV
+662 WEEQV
-667 FPSKRSI
+667 FPSQRSI
-674 EESGEKGLEEERR
+674 DESGEKGLEEERR

-724 ELPPASVDAVSETGY
+724 ELPPAHVDAVSETGY
-739 SMQAGG
+739 GMQPPG
-745 VRESVSRFDAYAP
+745 VREMAVEPFTSS
-758 GAGFNSAYQSPGW
+758 YQSPGW
-771 RRAQENMT
+771 RRAQER
-779 QNGGKRAGRPPMLE
+779 GSFKGKPPTIE
-793 GEARLIAKSGDADSH
+793 GEARLVARSGGEDSS
-808 YQRGDRIFH
+808 YKRGDRIFH
-817 QKFGYGHIRAVEG
+817 QKFGYGRVSAVEG
-830 NKLTVDFDKAG
+830 NKLTVAFEKAG

-853 DAA
+853 SAA

>member
-1 MVGIRMSEDSLPIS
+1 VTDESTDHSAQLPIS
-15 QRAAAAPPYLAALNP
+15 QRAAAIPPYVASLNP

-62 HLLSTGR
+62 HLLSSGR
-69 AKPWGVLAVT
+69 AKPWSVLAVT
-79 FTNKAA
+79 FTNKAS
-85 REMRERVEHLL
+85 REMRERVEKLL

-118 SHAELVDLKNN
+118 THAELVGLKNN
-129 FSILDTD
+129 FTILDPD

-146 EAENIDEKRWPARQF
+146 DAENIDEKRWPGR
-161 ANLLDSWKNRALTP
+161 LLAGLIDGWKNRALSP
-175 ERVPKGE
+175 ERVPKNE
-182 AFHFADGKGVKLY
+182 AFAFADGQGARLY
-195 AIYQQRLKILNA
+195 GIYQARLKILNA

-212 LLMHMIDI
+212 LLMHMIWI
-220 FQRHP
+220 FQNHQ
-225 DVLETYHR
+225 DVLDAYHR
-233 KLSHLMVDEYQDT
+233 KITHLMVDEYQDT

-252 WLRLLAQARK
+252 WLRLLAQHSK

-291 FPGAHVVR
+291 FPGAVVVR

-314 SHLIANNNG
+314 SHLIANNRG

-334 DGHRVKVR
+334 EGNRVKVR

-357 IEDWVKNNL
+357 IELWRQQN
-366 ALPFSSPVHGGGG
+366 
-379 EREARD
+379 
-385 GGGEAALPP
+385 
-394 SAAARPLP
+394 
-402 PRAGEE
+402 
-408 SRRSYADCA
+408 RSYGDAA

-455 DVHAYLRLIRSEDD
+455 DAHAYLRLIRSEDD

-482 GIGEGTVQKLHAHA
+482 GVGESTVQKLHAHA
-496 GKPAVRFVTDAGPLF
+496 AKPAVRFVTDNGPLF
-511 DADTGEV
+511 DQSTGEV
-518 VTTQEEAPGGAARF
+518 VTEQPESPGGATRF
-532 RSLTAA
+532 RTLIGA
-538 ARELILTDDLPLK
+538 ARELTMTDELPLK
-551 AKTALRA
+551 ARTALRS
-558 FLTDLDRWRERARQI
+558 FLTDLDRWREQSRQI
-573 SHIELAET
+573 SHVELAEI
-581 VLDESGYTEMLRN
+581 VLDESGYTDMLRN

-607 KELVQAMG
+607 KELVQSMG
-615 QFDTLE
+615 QYDTLE

-632 IESESEGANVQ
+632 IEAESEGENVQ

-662 WEEEV
+662 WEETV
-667 FPSKRSI
+667 FPSQRAI
-674 EESGEKGLEEERR
+674 DESGEKGLEEERR

-724 ELPPASVDAVSETGY
+724 ELPAANVDAISETGY
-739 SMQAGG
+739 GLNPGA
-745 VRESVSRFDAYAP
+745 VREAAGARFDAYAP

-771 RRAQENMT
+771 RRAQENMH
-779 QNGGKRAGRPPMLE
+779 QRGGLQSKPPMID
-793 GEARLIAKSGDADSH
+793 GEARLIARSGDGDTH
-808 YQRGDRIFH
+808 YGVGERIFH
-817 QKFGYGHIRAVEG
+817 QKFGYGRIRAVEG

-841 EKRVIDSFVVPA
+841 EKRVIDSFVIPA
-853 DAA
+853 SAA

>member
-1 MVGIRMSEDSLPIS
+1 VTDESNTDSGALLPIS
-15 QRAAAAPPYLAALNP
+15 RRAAAAPPYLATLNP

-62 HLLSTGR
+62 HLLTTGG

-85 REMRERVEHLL
+85 REMRERVEKLL
-96 GPGGGGLPW
+96 GPGAGGLPW

-118 SHAELVDLKNN
+118 THAELVGLKNN
-129 FSILDTD
+129 FTILDTD

-146 EAENIDEKRWPARQF
+146 EAENIDEKRWPGRALAGF
-161 ANLLDSWKNRALTP
+161 IDSWKNRALTP
-175 ERVPKGE
+175 DKVPKGE
-182 AFHFADGKGVKLY
+182 SYSFADGKGAKLY
-195 AIYQQRLKILNA
+195 EIYQARLKILNA

-212 LLMHMIDI
+212 LLLHMIWV
-220 FQRHP
+220 FQNHQ

-233 KLSHLMVDEYQDT
+233 KITHLMVDEYQDT

-252 WLRLLAQARK
+252 WLRLLAQASK

-291 FPGAHVVR
+291 FPGAIVVR

-314 SHLIANNNG
+314 SQLIAHNRG

-329 FTDDE
+329 FTDDD

-342 GVWDGEAEARLVADD
+342 GVWDGEAEARLIADD
-357 IEDWVKNNL
+357 IEAWAQSN
-366 ALPFSSPVHGGGG
+366 
-379 EREARD
+379 
-385 GGGEAALPP
+385 
-394 SAAARPLP
+394 
-402 PRAGEE
+402 
-408 SRRSYADCA
+408 RSYADCA

-455 DVHAYLRLIRSEDD
+455 DAHAYLRLIRSEDD
-469 DLAFERIVNQPKR
+469 DLAFERVVNQPKR
-482 GIGEGTVQKLHAHA
+482 GVGEGTVQKLHQHA
-496 GKPAVRFVTDAGPLF
+496 GKPPVRFVTDNGPLF
-511 DADTGEV
+511 DQNTGEV
-518 VTTQEEAPGGAARF
+518 VTEQAPAPGGATRF
-532 RSLTAA
+532 RSLAAA
-538 ARELILTDDLPLK
+538 AREMTVTDELPLK
-551 AKTALRA
+551 ARTALRA
-558 FLTDLDRWRERARQI
+558 FLNDLDRWRDKSREI
-573 SHIELAET
+573 SHLELAEI
-581 VLDESGYTEMLRN
+581 VLDESGYTDMLRN

-607 KELVQAMG
+607 KELVQSMG
-615 QFDTLE
+615 QYDSLE

-632 IESESEGANVQ
+632 IEAESDGENVQ

-648 AAKGLEWPLVFLPG
+648 AAKGLEFPLVFLPG
-662 WEEEV
+662 WEEQV
-667 FPSKRSI
+667 FPSQRSVD
-674 EESGEKGLEEERR
+674 ENGEKGLEEERR

-700 RISFA
+700 RISFV

-724 ELPPASVDAVSETGY
+724 ELPSANVDAISETGY
-739 SMQAGG
+739 TMQPG
-745 VRESVSRFDAYAP
+745 VRDMAVEPFSS
-758 GAGFNSAYQSPGW
+758 GYQSPGW
-771 RRAQENMT
+771 RRAQER
-779 QNGGKRAGRPPMLE
+779 GAFSSKPPMLE
-793 GEARLIAKSGDADSH
+793 GEARLIAKSGASDAA
-808 YQRGDRIFH
+808 YGVGDRIFH
-817 QKFGYGHIRAVEG
+817 QKFGYGRVRQVEG

-841 EKRVIDSFVVPA
+841 EKRVIDSFVIPA
-853 DAA
+853 SAA

>member
-1 MVGIRMSEDSLPIS
+1 MSDDSGESLPIS
-15 QRAAAAPPYLAALNP
+15 VRAAAAAPYLASLNP
-30 EQRAAVE
+30 GQRAAVE

-62 HLLSTGR
+62 HLLTTGK
-69 AKPWGVLAVT
+69 AKPWSVLAVT

-85 REMRERVEHLL
+85 REMRERVEKLL

-118 SHAELVDLKNN
+118 THAELVGLKNN

-136 DQIRLLKQII
+136 DQVRLLKQII
-146 EAENIDEKRWPARQF
+146 EAEGIEEKRWPGRQL
-161 ANLLDSWKNRALTP
+161 AGVIDGWKNRALTP
-175 ERVPKGE
+175 EKVPKNE
-182 AFHFADGKGVKLY
+182 SFSFADGGGVKLY
-195 AIYQQRLKILNA
+195 ATYQARLKILNA

-291 FPGAHVVR
+291 FPGAQVVR
-299 LERNYRSTG
+299 LEQNYRSTG

-314 SHLIANNNG
+314 SHLIANNRG

-334 DGHRVKVR
+334 LGNRVKVR
-342 GVWDGEAEARLVADD
+342 GVWDGEAEARLIADD
-357 IEDWVKNNL
+357 IEGWRQSN
-366 ALPFSSPVHGGGG
+366 
-379 EREARD
+379 
-385 GGGEAALPP
+385 
-394 SAAARPLP
+394 
-402 PRAGEE
+402 
-408 SRRSYADCA
+408 RSYADVA

-482 GIGEGTVQKLHAHA
+482 GVGEGTVQKLHAYA
-496 GKPAVRFVTDAGPLF
+496 GKPPVRFVTDNGPLF
-511 DADTGEV
+511 DQDTGEV
-518 VTTQEEAPGGAARF
+518 VTEQPEAPGGATRF
-532 RSLTAA
+532 RTLIGA
-538 ARELILTDDLPLK
+538 AREMILTDDLPLK
-551 AKTALRA
+551 ARTALRS
-558 FLTDLDRWRERARQI
+558 FLTDLDRWREQSRSM
-573 SHIELAET
+573 SHVELAEI
-581 VLDESGYTEMLRN
+581 VLDESGYTEMLRR

-607 KELVQAMG
+607 KELVQSMG
-615 QFDTLE
+615 QYDTLE

-632 IESESEGANVQ
+632 IESESDGENVQ

-648 AAKGLEWPLVFLPG
+648 AAKGLEFPLVFLPG

-674 EESGEKGLEEERR
+674 DESGEKGLEEERR

-700 RISFA
+700 RISFV

-713 WQTVLPSRFID
+713 WQVVLPSRFID
-724 ELPPASVDAVSETGY
+724 ELPSANVDAVSETGY
-739 SMQAGG
+739 GMQPPG
-745 VRESVSRFDAYAP
+745 VRDMAVEPFTSS
-758 GAGFNSAYQSPGW
+758 YQSPGW
-771 RRAQENMT
+771 RRAQERGSF
-779 QNGGKRAGRPPMLE
+779 QGKPPMID
-793 GEARLIAKSGDADSH
+793 GEARLVARSSGDDSA
-808 YQRGDRIFH
+808 YKRGDRIFH
-817 QKFGYGHIRAVEG
+817 QKFGYGRVSAVEG
-830 NKLTVDFDKAG
+830 NKLTVTFEKAG

-853 DAA
+853 SAA